1 MFTEQIQN
9 KLRQTL
15 LKMGFEPDP
24 DFESSDPDKPC
35 LICYSPY
42 IEIYIDN
49 DGGLV
54 FDECGQSFDYYYPED
69 TMYLTNDGKYDEEF
83 FIEMVKHSKELLL
96 QREIKKDFE

>member
-1 MFTEQIQN
+1 MFTKNVQN
-9 KLRQTL
+9 NLIQTL
-15 LKMGFEPDP
+15 LKMGFEPGED
-24 DFESSDPDKPC
+24 DESSNPS

-54 FDECGQSFDYYYPED
+54 FDECGNSFDYYYPED